1 MKKHDEG
8 YVLPLV
14 LVVMIVMCLIATSL
28 MSFSLQNLK
37 SQQASIDRMVEK
49 YKAEG
54 VVEIIESK
62 LKNMEFQSV
71 EEIANFFETVVIQNS
86 DYEIKN
92 CQFAKEQCIAEF
104 DVVPE
109 TDVGTVQIHCEMV
122 LIFEDKNV
130 SVSYSAYEISNIG
143 GNAS

>member
-37 SQQASIDRMVEK
+37 SQQSSIKRMADK
-49 YKAEG
+49 YEAEG
-54 VVEIIESK
+54 VVETVIAKIKVSDVNDIENVVNQLPKKPDKFNLNTSAEPYIVEIEVK
-62 LKNMEFQSV
+62 TELVMVSCELEVTLDSDKKIASV
-71 EEIANFFETVVIQNS
+71 TYKKY
-86 DYEIKN
+86 D
-92 CQFAKEQCIAEF
+92 
-104 DVVPE
+104 
-109 TDVGTVQIHCEMV
+109 
-122 LIFEDKNV
+122 
-130 SVSYSAYEISNIG
+130 ISNTG